1 MLVNNFLNIFQRKN
15 IGTYIMNI
23 THDDN
28 FIELQKSLFTNYK
41 ARFIDIFY
49 DYNNFIS
56 INND

>member
-1 MLVNNFLNIFQRKN
+1 
-15 IGTYIMNI
+15 MNI
-23 THDDN
+23 THDHN

-56 INND
+56 INSD